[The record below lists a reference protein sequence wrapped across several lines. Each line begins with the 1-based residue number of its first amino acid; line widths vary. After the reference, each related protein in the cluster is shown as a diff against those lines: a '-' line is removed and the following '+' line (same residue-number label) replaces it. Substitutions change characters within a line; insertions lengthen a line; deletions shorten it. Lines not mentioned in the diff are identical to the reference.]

1 MHLPAATAV
10 ATQWGKN
17 FSKLI
22 KSHRLVSSLM
32 WKHGNVASGS
42 VVPAGATLGRQRHKQ
57 MVRPLFAFFKNNRDF
72 TNYLVK
78 PAAFLIGILT
88 EILEAF

>member
-17 FSKLI
+17 FSKLL
-22 KSHRLVSSLM
+22 KSHRLVSSLI

-42 VVPAGATLGRQRHKQ
+42 VVPAGAILGWQRHKQ
-57 MVRPLFAFFKNNRDF
+57 MVRPLFAFLNNRDF

-88 EILEAF
+88 EFLEAF

>member
-1 MHLPAATAV
+1 
-10 ATQWGKN
+10 
-17 FSKLI
+17 
-22 KSHRLVSSLM
+22 M
-32 WKHGNVASGS
+32 WKRGNVASGT

-57 MVRPLFAFFKNNRDF
+57 MVRPLFVFLNNRDF

-78 PAAFLIGILT
+78 SAAFLIGILT